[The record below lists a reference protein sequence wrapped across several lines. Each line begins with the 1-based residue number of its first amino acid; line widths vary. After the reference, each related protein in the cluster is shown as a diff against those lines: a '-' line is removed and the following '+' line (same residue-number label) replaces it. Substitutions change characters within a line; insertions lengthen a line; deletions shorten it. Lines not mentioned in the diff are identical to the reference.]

1 MKEGLINQDELMAFK
16 KNVHDP
22 VMGRIFEQ
30 TELKEGY
37 TVIDSMHISYLDGRN
52 SGHDSRIYVSG
63 FKVEDGLSVRYQRE
77 EYDISVKDFMKG
89 IKEIPFVFDG
99 NLSIVDENLS
109 IRLETQFCS
118 SDNAAPLF
126 PEVMDIQPKHR
137 LMQSMEYEKMKFLY
151 SESEEQIQKENE
163 DMEFGGMQM

>member
-37 TVIDSMHISYLDGRN
+37 TIIDSMHISYLDGRN

-77 EYDISVKDFMKG
+77 EYDVSVRDFMKG
-89 IKEIPFVFDG
+89 IKEIPFIFDG
-99 NLSIVDENLS
+99 KLTITDENLS
-109 IRLETQFCS
+109 INLETQFCS

-126 PEVMDIQPKHR
+126 PEVMDIQPEYR
-137 LMQSMEYEKMKFLY
+137 LIQNVDYEYLVYLY
-151 SESEEQIQKENE
+151 TRDRKETQEENE

>member
-63 FKVEDGLSVRYQRE
+63 FKVEGGLSVRYQRE

-89 IKEIPFVFDG
+89 IKEIPFIFDG
-99 NLSIVDENLS
+99 RLTITDENLS
-109 IRLETQFCS
+109 INLETQFCS
-118 SDNAAPLF
+118 SDNVAPLF
-126 PEVMDIQPKHR
+126 PEVTDIQPMHR
-137 LMQSMEYEKMKFLY
+137 SMQNMEYEKMKFLY
-151 SESEEQIQKENE
+151 SEGQEELEMESEDIE
-163 DMEFGGMQM
+163 MGGMQM

>member
-1 MKEGLINQDELMAFK
+1 MKELINQDALMTFK
-16 KNVHDP
+16 KNIHDP
-22 VMGRIFEQ
+22 VMQRIYEQ

-52 SGHDSRIYVSG
+52 SGHDQRICVSG
-63 FKVEDGLSVRYQRE
+63 FKFEDGFSVKYQRE
-77 EYDISVKDFMKG
+77 EYDVSVRDFMKG

>member
-1 MKEGLINQDELMAFK
+1 MKEELINQDALMTFK

-22 VMGRIFEQ
+22 VMQRIYEQ

-52 SGHDSRIYVSG
+52 SGHDQRICVSG
-63 FKVEDGLSVRYQRE
+63 FKFEDGFSVKYQRE
-77 EYDISVKDFMKG
+77 EYDVSVRDFMKG
-89 IKEIPFVFDG
+89 IKEIPFIFDG
-99 NLSIVDENLS
+99 KLKITDENLS
-109 IRLETQFCS
+109 INLETQFCS

-126 PEVMDIQPKHR
+126 PEVMDIQPEYR
-137 LMQSMEYEKMKFLY
+137 LIQNVDYEYLVYLY
-151 SESEEQIQKENE
+151 TRDRKETQEENE

>member
-1 MKEGLINQDELMAFK
+1 MKQELINQDDLMTFK

-22 VMGRIFEQ
+22 VMQRIYEQ

-52 SGHDSRIYVSG
+52 SGHDQRICVSG
-63 FKVEDGLSVRYQRE
+63 FKFEDGFSVKYQRE
-77 EYDISVKDFMKG
+77 EYDVSVRDFMKG
-89 IKEIPFVFDG
+89 IKEIPFIFDG
-99 NLSIVDENLS
+99 KLTITDENLS
-109 IRLETQFCS
+109 INLETQFCS

-126 PEVMDIQPKHR
+126 PEVMDIQPEYR
-137 LMQSMEYEKMKFLY
+137 LIQNVDYEYLVYLY
-151 SESEEQIQKENE
+151 TRDRKETQEENE

>member
-1 MKEGLINQDELMAFK
+1 MKEELINQDDLMTFK

-22 VMGRIFEQ
+22 VMQRIYEQ

-52 SGHDSRIYVSG
+52 SGHDQRICVSG
-63 FKVEDGLSVRYQRE
+63 FKFEDGFSVKYQRE
-77 EYDISVKDFMKG
+77 EYDVSVRDFMKG
-89 IKEIPFVFDG
+89 IKEIPFIFDG
-99 NLSIVDENLS
+99 KLTITDENLS
-109 IRLETQFCS
+109 INLETQFCS

-126 PEVMDIQPKHR
+126 PEVMAIQPEYR
-137 LMQSMEYEKMKFLY
+137 LIQNVDYEYLVYLY
-151 SESEEQIQKENE
+151 TRDRKETQEENE